1 LDCGCKGCPAKTLW
15 ALFTILLL
23 GGIALLAGGL
33 VRTVPCTTDL
43 VNCEKG
49 LAKGS
54 QQHTVCWD
62 TFWTCT
68 SGVAREV
75 FFGLSCGVA
84 RDYAW
89 CTSQGLLAT
98 TGWPRSLE
106 RASVTRRR
114 TRRAHRCTGPVA
126 RRSKGRRRA
135 RAFGPRWREEKNRLN
150 PPPSPFSLP
159 TWPKR
164 I

>member
-1 LDCGCKGCPAKTLW
+1 MYCGCRGCPAKTLW
-15 ALFTILLL
+15 AIFTILLL

-68 SGVAREV
+68 SGVARGI
-75 FFGLSCGVA
+75 FFIISVVGAAAILLS
-84 RDYAW
+84 
-89 CTSQGLLAT
+89 LLTLCCFCCVKRPGA
-98 TGWPRSLE
+98 
-106 RASVTRRR
+106 
-114 TRRAHRCTGPVA
+114 
-126 RRSKGRRRA
+126 RA
-135 RAFGPRWREEKNRLN
+135 RKVKKGSQFVEGEAATAGAAGYGAPNAYDAPGTVGAVDAVNKPVSGTALV
-150 PPPSPFSLP
+150 
-159 TWPKR
+159 
-164 I
+164 